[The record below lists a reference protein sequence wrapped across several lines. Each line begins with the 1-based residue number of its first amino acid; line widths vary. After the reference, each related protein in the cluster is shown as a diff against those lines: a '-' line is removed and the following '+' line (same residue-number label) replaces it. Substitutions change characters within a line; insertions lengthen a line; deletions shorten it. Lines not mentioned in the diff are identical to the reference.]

1 MSFALPVA
9 LASQHIPEIA
19 QFWDLILHP
28 PPEPS
33 PAIRPEEC
41 GPYVHYTAS
50 YCARFSLFMIV
61 GLYLGCFFLMLFLGL
76 SLAKEDRKFIKRL
89 AESTLEEREEELSRI
104 CKEAGIK
111 IERRQKS
118 RKEKME
124 VCQLV

>member
-1 MSFALPVA
+1 
-9 LASQHIPEIA
+9 
-19 QFWDLILHP
+19 
-28 PPEPS
+28 
-33 PAIRPEEC
+33 
-41 GPYVHYTAS
+41 
-50 YCARFSLFMIV
+50 
-61 GLYLGCFFLMLFLGL
+61 MLFLGL